1 MPRQPRIEY
10 PGANFLVTH
19 RAARRRASWDVEVG
33 PLFEACL
40 AEAAV
45 RSGWIVHAWQLGGG
59 RVYLALQTPEPTL
72 SVGMQWLWATVA
84 ARLAAQFPGTGSV
97 FHDRYR
103 SVVVEPGVMMARVCQ
118 AIDAES
124 LRAAARGGQGFT
136 SLRFVARPEV
146 CPSWC
151 LPTLGLAAA
160 GLADSAPGLE
170 EYRRVL
176 AVTGGRQGRQG
187 TQGEPLP
194 QLDRGWVL
202 GSEDFRQRMLDRRG
216 GGEPPRS
223 PDDEERSWAAHLES
237 LLKRLPAEARTDE
250 RVSAVWRAVLAYLM
264 KTQTTAKNQWL
275 ATALRMGSS
284 TFVSKQVGLV
294 RQGRRGPEAARW
306 LAALSA
312 PTPAPEAGPAR
323 WESDDDAWRRIEGI
337 G

>member
-10 PGANFLVTH
+10 PGADFLVTH
-19 RAARRRASWDVEVG
+19 RAARLRASWDAEVG

-40 AEAAV
+40 SEAAV

-84 ARLAAQFPGTGSV
+84 ARLAAQFPGMGSV

-103 SVVVEPGVMMARVCQ
+103 SVVVEPGAMMARVCQ

-124 LRAAARGGQGFT
+124 LRAAARGGQGFS

-160 GLADSAPGLE
+160 GLAGGGPGIE
-170 EYRRVL
+170 AYRHAL

-194 QLDRGWVL
+194 PLDRGWVL

-223 PDDEERSWAAHLES
+223 PDDGERSWAAHLES

-294 RQGRRGPEAARW
+294 R
-306 LAALSA
+306 
-312 PTPAPEAGPAR
+312 
-323 WESDDDAWRRIEGI
+323 
-337 G
+337 